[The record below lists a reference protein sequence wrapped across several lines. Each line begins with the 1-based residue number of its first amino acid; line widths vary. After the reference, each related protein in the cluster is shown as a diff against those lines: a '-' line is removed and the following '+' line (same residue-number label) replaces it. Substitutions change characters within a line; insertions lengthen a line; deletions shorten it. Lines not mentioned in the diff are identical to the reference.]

1 MNPLVIVLPPDEP
14 TNVETPEYAG
24 PAYVL
29 TMLVPVSQVGE
40 IDRNDALRREVTAAI
55 AAAFPPPET
64 PGV

>member
-14 TNVETPEYAG
+14 ANVETPEYAG

-40 IDRNDALRREVTAAI
+40 IDRNDANRRIVTGEL
-55 AAAFPPPET
+55 AAALPTEAP
-64 PGV
+64 